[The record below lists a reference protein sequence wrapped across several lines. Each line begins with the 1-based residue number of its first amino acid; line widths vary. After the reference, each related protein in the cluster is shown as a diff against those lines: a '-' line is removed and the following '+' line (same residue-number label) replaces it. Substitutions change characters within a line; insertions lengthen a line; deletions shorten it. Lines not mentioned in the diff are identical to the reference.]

1 MPYHDEVAGVLA
13 ASWPATDPPSPTSA
27 NHEEHTMAFGPIQI
41 FAFGFP
47 STDRFEG
54 RIAEE
59 LVKLSDAGII
69 RIIDALAVVADGDEV
84 EILRVSDLDD
94 EQREALGAHIGS
106 LIGLGAAGLEG
117 FIAGAEAGAEIADEG
132 GFGLVED
139 ITEDLIDELPDGSAG
154 VLLIIEH
161 AWAVPFRDAVV
172 DAGGIL
178 MANEWIGAQDLVSLG
193 VAMRDAEL
201 AGDDD

>member
-1 MPYHDEVAGVLA
+1 V
-13 ASWPATDPPSPTSA
+13 DPRPIISLPKNDA
-27 NHEEHTMAFGPIQI
+27 RHEERTMAFGPIQI

-117 FIAGAEAGAEIADEG
+117 FIAGAEAGAEMADEG

-178 MANEWIGAQDLVSLG
+178 LANEWIGAQDLVSLG
-193 VAMRDAEL
+193 MAMRAADEL
-201 AGDDD
+201 EDDD